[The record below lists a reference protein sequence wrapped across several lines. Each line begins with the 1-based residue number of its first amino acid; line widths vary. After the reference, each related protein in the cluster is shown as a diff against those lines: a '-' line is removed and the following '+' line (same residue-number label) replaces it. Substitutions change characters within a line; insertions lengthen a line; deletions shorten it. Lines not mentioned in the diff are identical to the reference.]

1 MTRMARRRWIQK
13 TAAAVAAAALAVVAA
28 PAAVAAEPYSFTTD
42 VTEVADQRIDIAIEG
57 TGFGDVKALPGQ
69 TEPHVYFTLIQDG
82 ADLSSVGQADTAIS
96 ASVAGDGTV
105 SDVLS
110 VPADELDA
118 STSYELIS
126 WPSRS
131 FPTETNLYARADID
145 VDWAALFPSQFPTE
159 PEDPAG
165 PSEPAEPSEPTK
177 PSPSEPA
184 EPSEPAKPSEPA
196 QPTEPAKPSQPAQ
209 PSEPA
214 EPSEPEDPPA
224 AEEGTLVWGISEAWR
239 TYITGP
245 IANGEFLAVEPAQ
258 LNDDNTVTWVN
269 GSGDVDLENGSG
281 TIEYEGGLTAR
292 GHNGLGPG
300 GGWALN
306 QTYSDIHVEL
316 TSTTS
321 GVMSAEVVQPP
332 TDYAPE
338 YTGERVEIVDLTF
351 AEGDLL
357 DGIVTA
363 HGTLTEDGADIYSRM
378 NEDFQPG
385 APVDDV
391 MFGIGI
397 AAPEPTAPVETA
409 TEIALTAT
417 PTSAEQG
424 ETVTLSAR
432 VAPAAKGSVTFWNGS
447 TQLGEDVAVSAAN
460 RRATLK
466 TTDLTPG
473 EHRLTARFAP
483 SEDGFSPAA
492 SNDVVVT
499 IVDAAPAKSPDTGSL
514 EWGVRESFRTYV
526 VGSIAHGKITA
537 AEGATQGADNGVFS
551 YPQAAS
557 GTTWDAENRTGTV
570 QYAGQVTFY
579 GHDGVLDHTIAN
591 PAIRIADGE
600 SAELV
605 ASYRGKVVVFADVDL
620 GSAVSQDLP
629 NGAIRFSGADTK
641 LTDEGAVFF
650 SYGESTFYEPGTELD
665 RVTFTVGGASDVPP
679 AEEPA
684 GEQPAAQQNPP
695 APAPAAKPA
704 PAASGD
710 ASAGSMTWGV
720 SSAFVAY
727 TTCAGK
733 ENFGY
738 SHCANGSVTTSGV
751 GDGYRFPQASGG
763 DWDAETQTGTVAFSG
778 VVNFNGYG
786 MTMFSVANP
795 SITVSGPNQATLNT
809 GNTANF
815 GSASYPL
822 DLSTANRTVGDNG
835 EVTWTGVRVA
845 GSLSGG
851 PGGGSSNS
859 IGFDDLSFTVGTASE
874 ESFAATESGGGGG
887 SAAYEAA
894 DTAPTTEGLEV
905 LTKPDDIRDGGRIR
919 VRATGFDAGD
929 SGVLV
934 VLYDGSG
941 EQPVVLDEKATAAAD
956 GEVMWSG
963 TLPKDT
969 TGEHVLTVQ
978 GSSAA
983 GAEIEILAATAAVT
997 AAESDADAPAV
1008 VAAPASYIT
1017 PPLVATGGLS
1027 RVEWW
1032 VIAGGLGAIALCMIV
1047 LAGRQRSLVRDA

>member
-1 MTRMARRRWIQK
+1 
-13 TAAAVAAAALAVVAA
+13 
-28 PAAVAAEPYSFTTD
+28 
-42 VTEVADQRIDIAIEG
+42 
-57 TGFGDVKALPGQ
+57 
-69 TEPHVYFTLIQDG
+69 
-82 ADLSSVGQADTAIS
+82 
-96 ASVAGDGTV
+96 
-105 SDVLS
+105 
-110 VPADELDA
+110 
-118 STSYELIS
+118 
-126 WPSRS
+126 
-131 FPTETNLYARADID
+131 
-145 VDWAALFPSQFPTE
+145 
-159 PEDPAG
+159 
-165 PSEPAEPSEPTK
+165 
-177 PSPSEPA
+177 
-184 EPSEPAKPSEPA
+184 
-196 QPTEPAKPSQPAQ
+196 PAQ

-214 EPSEPEDPPA
+214 EPSEPADPPA

-281 TIEYEGGLTAR
+281 IIEYAGGLTAR

-306 QTYSDIHVEL
+306 QTYSDIQVEL
-316 TSTTS
+316 TSTTT

-338 YTGERVEIVDLTF
+338 YAGERIEIVDLTF
-351 AEGDLL
+351 GEGDLL

-391 MFGIGI
+391 MFGIGV

-424 ETVTLSAR
+424 EAVTLSAR
-432 VAPAAKGSVTFWNGS
+432 VAPAAKGAVTFWDGS
-447 TQLGEDVAVSAAN
+447 TQLGEDVAVSAGN
-460 RRATLK
+460 GRATFK
-466 TTDLTPG
+466 TTDLPSG

-483 SEDGFSPAA
+483 AEDGFSPAT
-492 SNDVVVT
+492 SNEVVVT
-499 IVDAAPAKSPDTGSL
+499 IVEAAPAKSPDTGSL
-514 EWGVRESFRTYV
+514 EWGVKESFRNYV

-537 AEGATQGADNGVFS
+537 AEGATQGSDNGVFS

-557 GTTWDAENRTGTV
+557 GTTWDEESRTGTV

-579 GHDGVLDHTIAN
+579 GHDGVLNHTIAN
-591 PAIRIADGE
+591 PAIRVADGK

-605 ASYRGKVVVFADVDL
+605 ASYRGNVVVFADVDL

-629 NGAIRFSGADTK
+629 NGAIRFSGAGTA
-641 LTDEGAVFF
+641 LTHEGAAFF

-679 AEEPA
+679 AEEPG
-684 GEQPAAQQNPP
+684 GETPAAQQQPP
-695 APAPAAKPA
+695 APAPAAEPAPA
-704 PAASGD
+704 PAASGE

-738 SHCANGSVTTSGV
+738 SHCANGSVATSGV

-778 VVNFNGYG
+778 VVSFNGYG

-795 SITVSGPNQATLNT
+795 SITVSGPDQATLNT

-822 DLSTANRTVGDNG
+822 DLSSASRSVGENG
-835 EVTWTGVRVA
+835 EVTWTGVSVS

-851 PGGGSSNS
+851 PGGDTSNT
-859 IGFDDLSFTVGTASE
+859 IGFDDLSFTVGTASA
-874 ESFAATESGGGGG
+874 ESFAATESGGDDE
-887 SAAYEAA
+887 SAAYVAA

-905 LTKPDDIRDGGRIR
+905 LTDPDDIRDGGRIR
-919 VRATGFDAGD
+919 VRASGFDTGD
-929 SGVLV
+929 AGVLV
-934 VLYDGSG
+934 VLYDGKG
-941 EQPVVLDEKATAAAD
+941 EEPVVLDEKAVAD
-956 GEVMWSG
+956 DEGTVSWSG
-963 TLPKDT
+963 TLPGGT
-969 TGEHVLTVQ
+969 TGDHVLTVQ
-978 GSSAA
+978 GSAAA
-983 GAEIEILAATAAVT
+983 GAEIEILEAKTAPVLAGV
-997 AAESDADAPAV
+997 SADTSAV
-1008 VAAPASYIT
+1008 VAAPASNVS
-1017 PPLVATGGLS
+1017 PLLVATGGL
-1027 RVEWW
+1027 RPLEWW
-1032 VIAGGLGAIALCMIV
+1032 VIAGGLGAIALCMI
-1047 LAGRQRSLVRDA
+1047 LLSARQRSLAQAAA